1 MKSGEGTRICEI
13 TDVKEVKAFAAN
25 PTAMCR
31 RCGAKAHD
39 SGSLCDPVQISDA
52 G

>member
-1 MKSGEGTRICEI
+1 MKGNEGARLCELSDASEI
-13 TDVKEVKAFAAN
+13 RAFSAN

-39 SGSLCDPVQISDA
+39 ADNLCDPVQITDA

>member
-1 MKSGEGTRICEI
+1 MKNVKGTMVCEL
-13 TDVKEVKAFAAN
+13 TDTKDIKAFAAN
-25 PTAMCR
+25 PTAVCR

-39 SGSLCDPVQISDA
+39 AGSLCDPVQIAEA

>member
-1 MKSGEGTRICEI
+1 MKGNEGARLCELNDASEI
-13 TDVKEVKAFAAN
+13 RAFSAD
-25 PTAMCR
+25 PTAVCR

-39 SGSLCDPVQISDA
+39 ADNLCDPVQITDA